1 MQKIGAITIDD
12 TYYPGQDLYSDG
24 AIEDE
29 MLEIAKQYPESE
41 YNRVITERKSWPILY
56 HFSNIRENIITAL
69 PIGKHDRVLE
79 IGAGC
84 GAITGALS
92 RMAAHVDAVDLSMK
106 RSLINAYRHKDCDN
120 VTIKV
125 GNFQDVEQHL
135 DEPYDVITLI
145 GVFEYAC
152 CYIDGEEPYAE
163 FLRII
168 KKHLTK
174 NGKIIIAIEN
184 KFGLKYWAGCRE
196 DHTGNFF
203 EGLEGYAEGG
213 RVRTFAKKELE
224 SLLAAEGFSD
234 ATFYYP
240 YPDYKLPEKL
250 FTDAYLPQI
259 NELNVNR
266 RNFDRNRVV
275 LFDENKVFGELIKAG
290 LFPEFSNS
298 YLIVAEKTS
307 QGQETE
313 EECKVDTIE
322 KLSYTKYSN
331 QRSERFAIRTDIVAT
346 DEGRVVRKY
355 PETKAAY
362 THIQGMQKSYEMLKM
377 AFAGSRFLP
386 NRAKLTEDYIELEYV
401 EGQSMEAYLD
411 ACLMRDDM
419 EAFSAC
425 VKTYADEVRKVYAGE
440 AFVPSEPFY
449 ETFGQVSLSEDTLG
463 ACGMDIDLIF
473 SNIILQEDS
482 QTVIDYEWTFD
493 FMIPVDFVL
502 WRAGKVYLE
511 NYGNRARVTEDAMN
525 ELLGIRK
532 GDAEI
537 YRQMELFFLQQY
549 CYQGVSD
556 LYALYDSMGEKAVAV
571 SLAEAAEHATGGID
585 RMQIYYDLGPGF
597 SEENSDMRY
606 VYPDVAGSCQVS
618 IPLPKDIRALRID
631 PAQKACM
638 VRVDKAVGY
647 TDSGVYELKLRM
659 NEDGMLDDMHAI
671 NNEDPQIH
679 VTNLKTGTTRVDLQ
693 YCIRPLTAEQ
703 MASVKKKKGSG
714 MERVVRGVKK
724 VVKHSTRK

>member
-92 RMAAHVDAVDLSMK
+92 RMAAHVDAVELSMK

-135 DEPYDVITLI
+135 DESYDVITLI

-168 KKHLTK
+168 KKHLAK

-250 FTDAYLPQI
+250 FTDA
-259 NELNVNR
+259 
-266 RNFDRNRVV
+266 
-275 LFDENKVFGELIKAG
+275 
-290 LFPEFSNS
+290 
-298 YLIVAEKTS
+298 
-307 QGQETE
+307 
-313 EECKVDTIE
+313 
-322 KLSYTKYSN
+322 
-331 QRSERFAIRTDIVAT
+331 
-346 DEGRVVRKY
+346 
-355 PETKAAY
+355 
-362 THIQGMQKSYEMLKM
+362 
-377 AFAGSRFLP
+377 
-386 NRAKLTEDYIELEYV
+386 
-401 EGQSMEAYLD
+401 
-411 ACLMRDDM
+411 
-419 EAFSAC
+419 
-425 VKTYADEVRKVYAGE
+425 
-440 AFVPSEPFY
+440 
-449 ETFGQVSLSEDTLG
+449 
-463 ACGMDIDLIF
+463 
-473 SNIILQEDS
+473 
-482 QTVIDYEWTFD
+482 
-493 FMIPVDFVL
+493 
-502 WRAGKVYLE
+502 
-511 NYGNRARVTEDAMN
+511 
-525 ELLGIRK
+525 
-532 GDAEI
+532 
-537 YRQMELFFLQQY
+537 
-549 CYQGVSD
+549 
-556 LYALYDSMGEKAVAV
+556 
-571 SLAEAAEHATGGID
+571 
-585 RMQIYYDLGPGF
+585 
-597 SEENSDMRY
+597 
-606 VYPDVAGSCQVS
+606 
-618 IPLPKDIRALRID
+618 
-631 PAQKACM
+631 
-638 VRVDKAVGY
+638 
-647 TDSGVYELKLRM
+647 
-659 NEDGMLDDMHAI
+659 
-671 NNEDPQIH
+671 
-679 VTNLKTGTTRVDLQ
+679 
-693 YCIRPLTAEQ
+693 
-703 MASVKKKKGSG
+703 
-714 MERVVRGVKK
+714 
-724 VVKHSTRK
+724 